1 MSKPP
6 TKSILLVDDD
16 FSFLIM
22 AMDAI
27 RATTSTAIAFQI
39 ALNGAEAM
47 NYLRGEME
55 YTDRAQYPLPDLV
68 LFQMNLTD
76 ISGLDLLVW
85 IKRQPQC
92 QEIPV
97 IVMHGPDSELEP
109 IAVDQAIQ
117 LGVSLMIIKPT
128 SPQSASDFSK
138 QVLGI
143 LFAA

>member
-55 YTDRAQYPLPDLV
+55 YADRGQYPLPDLV
-68 LFQMNLTD
+68 LFQVNLTGM
-76 ISGLDLLVW
+76 SGLELLAW
-85 IKRQPQC
+85 LKRQPQF

-97 IVMHGPDSELEP
+97 ILMHAPDSELEP
-109 IAVDQAIQ
+109 SDLEQATY
-117 LGVSLMIIKPT
+117 LGVSLMISKPT

-138 QVLGI
+138 QVLNV